1 MQKQKKSVIH
11 KNVEKKRLSTQQ
23 ILKMWIISPVNAQAS
38 AVLKGSFYKNSLK
51 TKGKSCG

>member
-23 ILKMWIISPVNAQAS
+23 NLKMWIISPVNVQAV
-38 AVLKGSFYKNSLK
+38 AVLKRAFY
-51 TKGKSCG
+51 